1 VVICLERGANK
12 FAYGPADAT
21 SSLAPVKSRMVYLSG
36 ASLPGL
42 SWKTRPLNRCSSSV
56 ACYAYQVVIMPLL
69 TYTNFKWRCAFLLVL
84 VGVNGVVNYNR
95 GSSAAPMHGDH
106 QKRQRNYRLIVD
118 PALKQGPTK
127 VYRIEG
133 HIPGVSA
140 VTAILTLL

>member
-1 VVICLERGANK
+1 
-12 FAYGPADAT
+12 
-21 SSLAPVKSRMVYLSG
+21 
-36 ASLPGL
+36 
-42 SWKTRPLNRCSSSV
+42 
-56 ACYAYQVVIMPLL
+56 
-69 TYTNFKWRCAFLLVL
+69 LVL